1 MNQQAYTLIVMTA
14 VVAGLIAVLVFAI
27 LRFGA
32 AARDSRRHLREGGM
46 ETALLSQAL
55 EDAIT
60 QLKAQERAMAAR
72 AEASERLSGQIVAS
86 LTAGLVV
93 TDLDGRVQ
101 IVNPSSR
108 RLLGLGDGPLE
119 GTVAETLGAESPLT
133 AVIEECLRDR
143 QPIVRRALELSD
155 PRTAV
160 THLGVTVSPLVE
172 RDRHAQRRDLPVHG
186 SERGDRSRGA
196 TAPEGHAG
204 STRRTHG
211 GPGARVPQWPGDG
224 AWLRATDEPRHAP
237 PQERKYVEALRAE
250 TEALG
255 QVVTNF
261 LNFARPTQLAVTP
274 VDLGQIAQ
282 RVAEELQADVTTHG
296 GRLAVSGTWA
306 VVEGDEVLLRQAL
319 SNLAR
324 NAVEACTGA
333 GIVPDVRI
341 DACRTRRP
349 RTLRVQVTDNGPGIE
364 PALRERVFRPFFTT
378 KRDGTGLGLALV
390 QKIVVTHNGRV
401 QAGAGPG
408 GAGTAMQVTLPL
420 PELLPKVSALR
431 HVPRSRALAH
441 LRWSMP
447 ITIMSSSNLQVIAG
461 RRCRVAV
468 RLPFAGQE
476 HHHDDHDGSQ
486 RYRAVSPS
494 SNCSW

>member
-1 MNQQAYTLIVMTA
+1 MNQQAYALISMTA
-14 VVAGLIAVLVFAI
+14 LVAGLIAILVFAT
-27 LRFGA
+27 LRFAA
-32 AARDSRRHLREGGM
+32 AARDSRRHLRDGGM

-119 GTVAETLGAESPLT
+119 GTVREMLGGSSPLT

-143 QPIVRRALELSD
+143 QPIVRRALELADS
-155 PRTAV
+155 RTAV
-160 THLGVTVSPLVE
+160 THLGVTVSPLVS
-172 RDRHAQRRDLPVHG
+172 QSGTPSGVICLFTDLSAVIDLEEQLRLKDTLARLGELTAGLAHEFRNGLATVHG
-186 SERGDRSRGA
+186 Y
-196 TAPEGHAG
+196 
-204 STRRTHG
+204 
-211 GPGARVPQWPGDG
+211 ARLLNLDT
-224 AWLRATDEPRHAP
+224 LP
-237 PQERKYVEALRAE
+237 PQERTYVEGLRAE

-282 RVAEELQADVTTHG
+282 RVAEELQADVTAHG
-296 GRLAVSGTWA
+296 GRLVVGGTWA
-306 VVEGDEVLLRQAL
+306 VVDGDEVLLRQAL

-324 NAVEACTGA
+324 NAVEACAGA

-341 DACRTRRP
+341 EAMPDLAAHA
-349 RTLRVQVTDNGPGIE
+349 LRVQVTDNGPGIE
-364 PALRERVFRPFFTT
+364 PGLRDRVFRPFFTT

-401 QAGAGPG
+401 HAGPG
-408 GAGTAMQVTLPL
+408 PGGLGTAMQVTLPL
-420 PELLPKVSALR
+420 PELLPKVS
-431 HVPRSRALAH
+431 V
-441 LRWSMP
+441 
-447 ITIMSSSNLQVIAG
+447 
-461 RRCRVAV
+461 
-468 RLPFAGQE
+468 
-476 HHHDDHDGSQ
+476 
-486 RYRAVSPS
+486 
-494 SNCSW
+494 

>member
-1 MNQQAYTLIVMTA
+1 MNQQAYALISMTA
-14 VVAGLIAVLVFAI
+14 LVAGLIAILVFAT
-27 LRFGA
+27 LRFAA
-32 AARDSRRHLREGGM
+32 AARDSRRHLRDGGM

-108 RLLGLGDGPLE
+108 RLLGLGDRPLE
-119 GTVAETLGAESPLT
+119 GTVREMLGASSPLT

-143 QPIVRRALELSD
+143 QPIVRRALELADS
-155 PRTAV
+155 RTAV
-160 THLGVTVSPLVE
+160 THLGVTVSPLVS
-172 RDRHAQRRDLPVHG
+172 QSGTPSGVICLFTDLSAVIDLEEQLRLKDTLARLGELTAGLAHEFRNGLATVHG
-186 SERGDRSRGA
+186 Y
-196 TAPEGHAG
+196 
-204 STRRTHG
+204 
-211 GPGARVPQWPGDG
+211 ARLLNLDT
-224 AWLRATDEPRHAP
+224 LP
-237 PQERKYVEALRAE
+237 PQERTYVEGLRAE

-282 RVAEELQADVTTHG
+282 RVAEELQADVSAHG
-296 GRLAVSGTWA
+296 GRLVVGGTWA
-306 VVEGDEVLLRQAL
+306 VVDGDEVLLRQAL

-324 NAVEACTGA
+324 NAVEACAGA

-341 DACRTRRP
+341 EAMPDLAAHA
-349 RTLRVQVTDNGPGIE
+349 LRVQVTDNGPGIE
-364 PALRERVFRPFFTT
+364 PGLRDRVFRPFFTT

-401 QAGAGPG
+401 HAGPG
-408 GAGTAMQVTLPL
+408 PGGLGTAMQVTLPL
-420 PELLPKVSALR
+420 PELLPKVS
-431 HVPRSRALAH
+431 V
-441 LRWSMP
+441 
-447 ITIMSSSNLQVIAG
+447 
-461 RRCRVAV
+461 
-468 RLPFAGQE
+468 
-476 HHHDDHDGSQ
+476 
-486 RYRAVSPS
+486 
-494 SNCSW
+494 